1 MKRKIYIRM
10 TLVSVIMMLF
20 TMSVTVFTF
29 YNLFSEQVM
38 EDLKTHV
45 HILNTTEAVLQYVE
59 KDFDPRIDNLRITV
73 IDTKGDVLYD
83 SNADIGTMD
92 NHVNR
97 PEIKEALEHGHGEA
111 TRKSGTLDKTTYYYA
126 EKLENGQILRVAKE
140 VVSVWQ
146 FIFKILPILIMELLL
161 VAIICFIVSKLLAK
175 RLVEPIEQLAQ
186 NMDEEEVTETYEEIK
201 PFLNKIHSQ
210 HKALKKSANMRQDFT
225 ANVSHELKTPLAS
238 ISGYAELI
246 ETGMAKEE
254 DICRFA
260 GEIHKSSLR
269 LLSLINDIIELS
281 ELDVMNGQMS
291 KTKVSLTDEV
301 VNCVEILQ
309 MNAEKH
315 NVNISLD
322 KCEDGCVIDA
332 NQDMIQEIIYNLC
345 DNAIR
350 YNKPEGNV
358 WVSVFREKDNIIL
371 QVRDNGIGIPEK
383 EQQHIFERFYR
394 VDKAR
399 SKKTGGTGLG
409 LAIVKHIAEQHNAE
423 IKIESYINEG
433 TTISVIF

>member
-59 KDFDPRIDNLRITV
+59 KDFDPKIDNLRITV

-111 TRKSGTLDKTTYYYA
+111 TRKSDTLDKTTYYYA

-225 ANVSHELKTPLAS
+225 ANVSHELKTPLVEFYPQFGSLKS
-238 ISGYAELI
+238 I
-246 ETGMAKEE
+246 
-254 DICRFA
+254 R
-260 GEIHKSSLR
+260 
-269 LLSLINDIIELS
+269 
-281 ELDVMNGQMS
+281 
-291 KTKVSLTDEV
+291 
-301 VNCVEILQ
+301 
-309 MNAEKH
+309 
-315 NVNISLD
+315 
-322 KCEDGCVIDA
+322 
-332 NQDMIQEIIYNLC
+332 
-345 DNAIR
+345 
-350 YNKPEGNV
+350 
-358 WVSVFREKDNIIL
+358 
-371 QVRDNGIGIPEK
+371 
-383 EQQHIFERFYR
+383 
-394 VDKAR
+394 
-399 SKKTGGTGLG
+399 KK
-409 LAIVKHIAEQHNAE
+409 
-423 IKIESYINEG
+423 
-433 TTISVIF
+433 